1 MKGRSFLHVYLVSL
15 VVAIFCVFFLAAIR
29 FSGAAF
35 ISWIGI
41 ISPIIMVNIIYCLF
55 LVVLLFVF
63 YFQDIIEK
71 RKNKWITKDLKEYF

>member
-1 MKGRSFLHVYLVSL
+1 MGDRSFLHAYIVSIAAAILLVL
-15 VVAIFCVFFLAAIR
+15 ILAAIR
-29 FSGAAF
+29 FSGVAF

-63 YFQDIIEK
+63 YFQDTIEK
-71 RKNKWITKDLKEYF
+71 RKNKWITKDLKDYF